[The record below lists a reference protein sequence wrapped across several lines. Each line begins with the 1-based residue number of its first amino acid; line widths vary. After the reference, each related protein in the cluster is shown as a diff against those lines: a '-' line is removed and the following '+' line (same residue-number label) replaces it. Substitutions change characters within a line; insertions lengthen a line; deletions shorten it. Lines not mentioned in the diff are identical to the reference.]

1 LALISHFLFLTKGT
15 TDMHSW
21 RTRGRATGRAMVL
34 LVGLTVCL
42 LPLIWTIL
50 AALGL
55 EPDGRGWRGS
65 LTLDNFLGVTAFEP
79 EFGSEFA
86 YTVAVTVTATLLT
99 IALAFPAAY
108 RLARAHLAWVD
119 RLMPALLVL
128 AVSPIIA
135 YALPLAAIIRQIG
148 LYGTFPGLVLAFTG
162 AQLPLAIWL
171 LRGYVI
177 RVSPLL
183 EEAARLD
190 GASWWGVVV
199 RVILPVA
206 AGGVIATGVLVFVLD
221 WNLFLLPTLLAEGSP
236 HLLTVTMRDFF
247 AFERELD
254 WPTAA
259 AALIV
264 SLAPAF
270 LLVFTTQRALEG
282 LILVPEEASS

>member
-1 LALISHFLFLTKGT
+1 
-15 TDMHSW
+15 MYNW
-21 RTRGRATGRAMVL
+21 RSRVRAAGRVL
-34 LVGLTVCL
+34 VLGVGLTICL
-42 LPLIWTIL
+42 LPLVWTIL

-65 LTLDNFLGVTAFEP
+65 LTLDNFVGVTAFEP
-79 EFGSEFA
+79 AFGAEFA
-86 YTVAVTVTATLLT
+86 YTLAVTVTSTLLT

-108 RLARAHLAWVD
+108 RLARTNVAWVD
-119 RLMPALLVL
+119 KLMPALLVL

-135 YALPLAAIIRQIG
+135 YALPLAAIIRQVG

-162 AQLPLAIWL
+162 AQLPLALWL
-171 LRGYVI
+171 LRGYLM
-177 RVSPLL
+177 RVPPLL

-190 GASWWGVVV
+190 GASWLGVVV
-199 RVILPVA
+199 RVVLPVA

-221 WNLFLLPTLLAEGSP
+221 WNLFLLPTLLAEGAP

-247 AFERELD
+247 AFERELE
-254 WPTAA
+254 WSTAA

-270 LLVFTTQRALEG
+270 LLVFATQRALEG
-282 LILVPEEASS
+282 LALVPQEVSS